1 MKTLK
6 RNKQRVYYAL
16 YGSTTPI
23 LDSDGMDTGE
33 TELGFGSPIEAWMN
47 VSANK
52 GEASVE
58 PFGVDLDY
66 TKTIMT
72 DDINCPIDETSRLW
86 IGRQP
91 TEPFNY
97 SVVKVAKSLNHIQ
110 YAVKEVEVS

>member
-6 RNKQRVYYAL
+6 RNKQKIYYAL

-23 LDSDGMDTGE
+23 LDDDGMDTGE
-33 TELGFGSPIEAWMN
+33 TQLGYGAPVVAWMN

-66 TKTIMT
+66 TKTLMT
-72 DDINCPIDETSRLW
+72 DDINCPIEETSRLW
-86 IGRQP
+86 IGR
-91 TEPFNY
+91 EPSEPYNY
-97 SVVKVAKSLNHIQ
+97 AVVKVAKSLNHIQ